1 MAESRLIRSNRGD
14 GGGSSPPKLMHTS
27 HVRLRVVS
35 RLPEQERLRA
45 PARTPQPSG
54 NAELPK
60 SRQRV
65 TRMSTRGNR
74 MDAKPLH
81 CSVCK
86 HVIGLRGGQGRRRA
100 ALIEDGLTL
109 CDVCAP
115 AGNHQP
121 VRFER

>member
-1 MAESRLIRSNRGD
+1 MTDPGD
-14 GGGSSPPKLMHTS
+14 
-27 HVRLRVVS
+27 
-35 RLPEQERLRA
+35 
-45 PARTPQPSG
+45 
-54 NAELPK
+54 
-60 SRQRV
+60 
-65 TRMSTRGNR
+65 R
-74 MDAKPLH
+74 MDAKQTR

-86 HVIGLRGGQGRRRA
+86 HPVALVAGQGRRRA